1 MIKSEADT
9 VQPADERYTD
19 RRQMMTAH
27 SQDRQPERTQV
38 RAGHDEHAQKGATRA
53 QKAARRRLKGKG

>member
-1 MIKSEADT
+1 M
-9 VQPADERYTD
+9 R
-19 RRQMMTAH
+19 TAH

-53 QKAARRRLKGKG
+53 QKAARRDLKGKG